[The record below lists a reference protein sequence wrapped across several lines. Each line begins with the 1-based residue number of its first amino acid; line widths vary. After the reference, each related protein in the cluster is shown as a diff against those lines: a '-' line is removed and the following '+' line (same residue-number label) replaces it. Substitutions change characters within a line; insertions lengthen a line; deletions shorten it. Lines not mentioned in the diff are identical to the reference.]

1 MDSSHL
7 QFVQNRD
14 HFMPELSL
22 ENQIR
27 TPTATTASTRMRSLA
42 DDNVDQLDIVADK
55 INDLSVSQGI
65 NSVAVTSEQE
75 HLQLEQLI
83 AQLTQQVSELT
94 TFVKRS
100 RSPAHNSNHFLNR
113 NNLRNRFKMYQE
125 PINGYCFTIQVLATR
140 QKSVLLHALFVRKT
154 RMAIVA

>member
-83 AQLTQQVSELT
+83 AQLTQQIIAIYLLRLVKSQTRVLPVNSSISISYRSSEQISHMFQDLIT
-94 TFVKRS
+94 PWQMLS
-100 RSPAHNSNHFLNR
+100 
-113 NNLRNRFKMYQE
+113 QE
-125 PINGYCFTIQVLATR
+125 LMPLKGHGTI
-140 QKSVLLHALFVRKT
+140 
-154 RMAIVA
+154 